1 MVRRIRSALKTLEIA
16 ILNDVKSLPEATAAS
31 RANDRLGHIARIQR
45 RIVERRL
52 TGASRTRPPLTLP
65 VSSGLSYHS

>member
-31 RANDRLGHIARIQR
+31 RANDRLGHTAEVQG
-45 RIVERRL
+45 L
-52 TGASRTRPPLTLP
+52 HSRAAATRAEPAVQIRNFDFPD
-65 VSSGLSYHS
+65 